1 MQAIFYFIKKINYIY
16 MSKKDLSYNWKN
28 NVIYKW
34 IIFSFMILIQ
44 WLFILVLIV
53 SERTDGK
60 VTTCFESIE
69 SVDEEKKTINYK
81 LFGEDIDHRFKV
93 FKLVFQAIDK
103 NQGGAI
109 IKWTI
114 EYEKVD
120 EKVDPPY
127 GYIEYVHKCTRDM
140 DVHLVKA

>member
-1 MQAIFYFIKKINYIY
+1 
-16 MSKKDLSYNWKN
+16 
-28 NVIYKW
+28 
-34 IIFSFMILIQ
+34 
-44 WLFILVLIV
+44 LIV